1 MIFQAIE
8 FAAAAHRGQYRKGTR
23 LPYIM
28 HPLNAARCLLEAGCE
43 DELVAAAILHDVLED
58 TETTIEELYAAFGP
72 RIAELVISVSE
83 PEELVAWEDCKAH
96 TLEAL
101 RTSSLDVLYVA
112 IADKLDNIQSIRQSV
127 GENGE
132 LTWKRF
138 RRGRD
143 QQRWYYETL
152 SEIFTAR
159 LVDPPGSAL
168 ATRFAEHVTAVFPKA
183 DSSTGT
189 E

>member
-23 LPYIM
+23 LPYII

-58 TETTIEELYAAFGP
+58 TDTTIEELYAAFGP
-72 RIAELVISVSE
+72 RIAELVIAVSE
-83 PEELVAWEDCKAH
+83 PEELLAWEDCKAH
-96 TLEAL
+96 TLDAL
-101 RTSSLDVLYVA
+101 RTSPLDVLYVA
-112 IADKLDNIQSIRQSV
+112 IADKLDNIQAIRQSV
-127 GENGE
+127 GECGE
-132 LTWKRF
+132 ATWTRF

-159 LVDPPGSAL
+159 LVDPPGNAL
-168 ATRFAEHVTAVFPKA
+168 AARFAEHVAAVFCQPEA
-183 DSSTGT
+183 A
-189 E
+189 ERI

>member
-72 RIAELVISVSE
+72 RVAELVIAVSE
-83 PEELVAWEDCKAH
+83 PKELVKWEDCKTH
-96 TLEAL
+96 TLDAL
-101 RTSSLDVLYVA
+101 QTSSLDVLYVA
-112 IADKLDNIQSIRQSV
+112 IADKLDNIRSIRSSV
-127 GENGE
+127 GEHGE
-132 LTWKRF
+132 TTWKCF

-152 SEIFTAR
+152 RRIFTER
-159 LVDPPGSAL
+159 LTSPPGSAL
-168 ATRFAEHVTAVFPKA
+168 AADFAALVTDVFGPA
-183 DSSTGT
+183 EPPES